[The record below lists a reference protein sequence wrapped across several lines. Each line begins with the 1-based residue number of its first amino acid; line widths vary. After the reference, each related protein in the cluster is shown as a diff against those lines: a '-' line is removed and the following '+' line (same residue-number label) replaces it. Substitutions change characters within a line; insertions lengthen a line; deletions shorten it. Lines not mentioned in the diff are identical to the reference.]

1 MMKIWKIGTR
11 ESRLAME
18 QTALILRSIREKM
31 PEIPFEICGIKTT
44 GDRILDRPLAQIGG
58 KGLFMKELEYAL
70 LEGSI
75 DLAVHSLKDM
85 PMLLPQELPI
95 LAYSDREDERD
106 VLVLRRGLTALP
118 KEPLF
123 GCGSLRRQM
132 QLHDLFPGCRC
143 ESVRGNVI
151 TRLQKLD
158 EGQFDALVL
167 AAAGLKRLHRED
179 RISRYFSVEEM
190 VPAAGQGILA
200 VQGRQDERYPFLSAV
215 ENAES
220 RDAAVCERAF
230 VSALQGG
237 CTAPVAAHAAIEG
250 EDLVL
255 TGFYGKEQPERN
267 IRMTDRGPRTQAE
280 ELGSRLAREVRKA
293 AEL

>member
-1 MMKIWKIGTR
+1 
-11 ESRLAME
+11 ME

-95 LAYSDREDERD
+95 LAYSNREDERD

-123 GCGSLRRQM
+123 GCGSLSRQM

-143 ESVRGNVI
+143 
-151 TRLQKLD
+151 D
-158 EGQFDALVL
+158 
-167 AAAGLKRLHRED
+167 H
-179 RISRYFSVEEM
+179 
-190 VPAAGQGILA
+190 PAAKA
-200 VQGRQDERYPFLSAV
+200 GR
-215 ENAES
+215 
-220 RDAAVCERAF
+220 
-230 VSALQGG
+230 
-237 CTAPVAAHAAIEG
+237 
-250 EDLVL
+250 
-255 TGFYGKEQPERN
+255 
-267 IRMTDRGPRTQAE
+267 RT
-280 ELGSRLAREVRKA
+280 V
-293 AEL
+293 